1 MPGFRN
7 LTPKREKPHTLV
19 EVDGGVGMHNCAQ
32 LVAAGALV
40 LVAGNAVFK
49 TGDPTETIAS
59 MKRLMG

>member
-1 MPGFRN
+1 
-7 LTPKREKPHTLV
+7 V

-32 LVAAGALV
+32 LVAAGAHV
-40 LVAGNAVFK
+40 LVACNAVFK